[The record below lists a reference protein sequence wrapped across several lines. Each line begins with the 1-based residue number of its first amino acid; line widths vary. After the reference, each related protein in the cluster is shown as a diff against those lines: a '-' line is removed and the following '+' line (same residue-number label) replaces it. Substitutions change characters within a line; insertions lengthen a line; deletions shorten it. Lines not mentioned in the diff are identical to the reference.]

1 MSADILPLAVAHRW
15 TVTVEP
21 ERRFVR
27 KRHRTDW
34 WTVSRRKG
42 HEDRR
47 FLCASRK
54 DALWLADQMR
64 DHFERMAFAEQ
75 VKQMLDRLPPI
86 AREQAKSRLWAMVAA
101 EDARAKAPAAG

>member
-1 MSADILPLAVAHRW
+1 MSADILPFAVAHRW
-15 TVTVEP
+15 TVTVES

-34 WTVSRRKG
+34 WTVSRRMG
-42 HEDRR
+42 HPERR

-64 DHFERMAFAEQ
+64 DHFERMIFAEQ

-86 AREQAKSRLWAMVAA
+86 AREQAKSRLWAMAAA
-101 EDARAKAPAAG
+101 EDPLANSPFTG